1 MILNDETII
10 EMIFKDNLIYVDNK
24 EIENGY
30 LYSDGVQ
37 PASYD
42 LKLGRSYIDKSYAR
56 EMNPVPTLIT
66 DKDLISIPPKGFV
79 LATTLEYVKIPND
92 ICAFIEGRSSVG
104 RTGLFIHNAGL
115 IDPGFEGQITLE
127 LFNASNDTIYLKPGM
142 RICQIVFHAMYKPAI
157 DPYNGKY
164 QHQKNATASKLYLDE
179 EMNK

>member
-42 LKLGRSYIDKSYAR
+42 LKLGKSYICDR
-56 EMNPVPTLIT
+56 NLPPIFIT
-66 DKDLISIPPKGFV
+66 DKDQIAIPPKGFV

-92 ICAFIEGRSSVG
+92 ICAFVEGRSSIG

-142 RICQIVFHAMYKPAI
+142 RICQIVFHAMYKPAV

-164 QHQKNATASKLYLDE
+164 QNQKNATASKLYLDK